1 MYEIAFGAPGNK
13 CGRLWAMQ
21 GYFIHLLWWSCSPEY
36 ARSCL
41 VGCKNLDTKALK
53 KQDNEMSGFGMVFR
67 NDLFLKT
74 SVLNGQFSSYRS
86 EFIRPLGYILRNR
99 RDFEFEEK
107 QAQRRAAAGRCR
119 NKSHGRILYQGTVST
134 YSMSCQAQPSS
145 AVVPVSWFRW
155 H

>member
-1 MYEIAFGAPGNK
+1 
-13 CGRLWAMQ
+13 
-21 GYFIHLLWWSCSPEY
+21 
-36 ARSCL
+36 
-41 VGCKNLDTKALK
+41 
-53 KQDNEMSGFGMVFR
+53 MSGFGMVFR

-119 NKSHGRILYQGTVST
+119 NKSHGVIQY
-134 YSMSCQAQPSS
+134 
-145 AVVPVSWFRW
+145 
-155 H
+155 